1 MDPQQLT
8 RESYEAIYEEYAPY
22 VYNLAYRYTG
32 NKADAEDLTQEAMV
46 RVYRFLDSFR
56 GGSFR
61 SWLYRI
67 VSNLFFTRFR
77 KEKRLP
83 RQSLERVMASGE
95 VMEEALPDS
104 SDDPAELVEQRGV
117 QDHVEGAL
125 NSLPDHFRTAVVLR
139 DVEGL
144 AYEEIAEI
152 LDCPIGT
159 VRSRISRGRD
169 MFRNE
174 LSRLE
179 KAGRR

>member
-1 MDPQQLT
+1 MDPQELS
-8 RESYEAIYEEYAPY
+8 RESYDAIYEEYAPY

-46 RVYRFLDSFR
+46 RVYRFMDSFR

-83 RQSLERVMASGE
+83 RQSLERVLSNGDTI
-95 VMEEALPDS
+95 EEALPDV
-104 SDDPAELVEQRGV
+104 SDDPAELVEQRGM
-117 QDHVEGAL
+117 QDHVQQAL
-125 NSLPDHFRTAVVLR
+125 HSLPDHFRTAVVLR

-144 AYEEIAEI
+144 AYEEIASV
-152 LDCPIGT
+152 LDVPLGT
-159 VRSRISRGRD
+159 VRSRISRGREL
-169 MFRNE
+169 FRSE
-174 LSRLE
+174 LNRLE
-179 KAGRR
+179 KEGRK

>member
-1 MDPQQLT
+1 MDPQELT
-8 RESYEAIYEEYAPY
+8 RDQYDAIYEEYAPY

-83 RQSLERVMASGE
+83 KQSLERVMSTGE
-95 VMEEALPDS
+95 TFEEALPDR

-117 QDHVEGAL
+117 QDHVEAAL
-125 NSLPDHFRTAVVLR
+125 KSLPDHFRTAVVLR

-144 AYEEIAEI
+144 AYEEIANV
-152 LDCPIGT
+152 LDVPIGT

-169 MFRNE
+169 MFRTE
-174 LSRLE
+174 LNRLE
-179 KAGRR
+179 KAGRK